1 MYSLLLSFAV
11 ESDSPR
17 IWAVWQEKKKEV
29 EEEEVPDW
37 KFENLELNGITRK
50 STHRCASL
58 TCITCLTCIIC
69 ITCITYTTCI
79 IWTWVT
85 CITYIPCITC
95 TTHITCTTALLAFL
109 AFLALLVLPL
119 IILFTENLKKV
130 WVNHCWLTDNL
141 KCNAHLKSETG
152 NFKVVEEM

>member
-1 MYSLLLSFAV
+1 MYLLLLFFAV

-17 IWAVWQEKKKEV
+17 IWAVWQEKKREV
-29 EEEEVPDW
+29 EEEEVQI
-37 KFENLELNGITRK
+37 ENLKFKIELKKLKNWITRK

-95 TTHITCTTALLAFL
+95 TTHITCTTCTTCIACISSIACITFDNFIYWKSKKKYELITADSPTTWNAMHILKVKLA
-109 AFLALLVLPL
+109 
-119 IILFTENLKKV
+119 T
-130 WVNHCWLTDNL
+130 
-141 KCNAHLKSETG
+141 
-152 NFKVVEEM
+152 

>member
-1 MYSLLLSFAV
+1 M

-17 IWAVWQEKKKEV
+17 LWAVWQEKKKEV
-29 EEEEVPDW
+29 EEEEVEVADW
-37 KFENLELNGITRK
+37 KFENLKLKEITRK
-50 STHRCASL
+50 STHRCANL

-95 TTHITCTTALLAFL
+95 TTHITCTTCTTCIACISSIACITFDNFIYWKSKKKYELITADSPTTWNAMHILKVKLA
-109 AFLALLVLPL
+109 
-119 IILFTENLKKV
+119 T
-130 WVNHCWLTDNL
+130 
-141 KCNAHLKSETG
+141 
-152 NFKVVEEM
+152 